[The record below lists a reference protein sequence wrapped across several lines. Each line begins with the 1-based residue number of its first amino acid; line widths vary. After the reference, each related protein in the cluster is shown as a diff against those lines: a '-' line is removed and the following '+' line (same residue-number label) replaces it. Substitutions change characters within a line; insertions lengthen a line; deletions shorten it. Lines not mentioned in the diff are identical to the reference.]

1 MQKSRNLTRLKEKV
15 FNSPLLITEASLLP
29 ITSYLKNP
37 DRTFNTSNREVDDQ
51 LELLSSFDYSK
62 SLASYEDEQLKR
74 IKLRAGVNP
83 DTNVGTI
90 PIEGTL
96 VAKAGQIDGCTEL
109 TSYEKLKSLTALQIK
124 LGVKSIVYNI
134 DSGGGQAYLC
144 QSTAKDLRKMADEA
158 GIKTY
163 AYVDGSACSAAY
175 QMAVACHEIVANED
189 SDVGS
194 IGVLIQL
201 INNSKH
207 LEKEGFER
215 TFITAGDHKVPFDK
229 DGSFQPEFIER
240 LENSVS
246 KTYDKFVKTVSEL
259 RGISEESIRATQA
272 RVYDADEALSLNL
285 IDKIMEFEDF
295 EKYVNTSLSRSN
307 LNSNNPILLQEDTM
321 SQQLSVEAIQAQ
333 LNTALDEKQTLTTK
347 LVEASEQLAELK
359 TAKDSMEAQL
369 SELAQAKELLEQE
382 KVKAELDAKVLA
394 RTAKLEDALGKDS
407 EKVASLLQ
415 STESLSDEQF
425 DIIATSLAST
435 QEAKQEQF
443 NEKGGEGGD
452 STTQLSLSEKL
463 AAKAQAMQ
471 SKKTV

>member
-1 MQKSRNLTRLKEKV
+1 
-15 FNSPLLITEASLLP
+15 
-29 ITSYLKNP
+29 
-37 DRTFNTSNREVDDQ
+37 
-51 LELLSSFDYSK
+51 
-62 SLASYEDEQLKR
+62 
-74 IKLRAGVNP
+74 
-83 DTNVGTI
+83 
-90 PIEGTL
+90 
-96 VAKAGQIDGCTEL
+96 
-109 TSYEKLKSLTALQIK
+109 
-124 LGVKSIVYNI
+124 
-134 DSGGGQAYLC
+134 
-144 QSTAKDLRKMADEA
+144 MADEA

-452 STTQLSLSEKL
+452 STTQLSLSEKTSCKSSSY
-463 AAKAQAMQ
+463 AI
-471 SKKTV
+471 